1 MPDAVTYCAFCLPNN
16 QLEPRW
22 VVEVMG
28 PDGTTDQRL
37 AACDEC
43 AGETLGLM
51 RREYPQAA
59 SGAYSVLRRMMPT
72 DAILTFHTI
81 GD

>member
-1 MPDAVTYCAFCLPNN
+1 MIYCAWCLPEDRS
-16 QLEPRW
+16 EPRW
-22 VVEVMG
+22 VVEVTG

-37 AACDEC
+37 ASCDDC
-43 AGETLGLM
+43 ADKTFDLL

-59 SGAYSVLRRMMPT
+59 SGAYSTIRRMMPT
-72 DAILTFHTI
+72 DSILTFNDL